1 MMLGDAGTDNSDAS
15 YGGEVSTSAFS
26 LDYYRQKAREF
37 QSILDEVDGTARA
50 ARQAIASDISPEL
63 SADLGALLSEFDAKK
78 LAFRMAAEGINAG
91 AAVINSAGG
100 RFPSLSIPAGLGVAP
115 FVIPVAAI
123 AAIGAAAA
131 LITWG
136 VQWIEGV
143 KQRML
148 YEQLTSKGTPEQ
160 QADLAR
166 ALALADSS
174 ARASS
179 ESPLASVAGIVKWGA
194 LGLGAFLLW
203 QAYTGKSAR
212 GLLK

>member
-1 MMLGDAGTDNSDAS
+1 MLGDAGTDNSDAS
-15 YGGEVSTSAFS
+15 YTGDVSTSAFS

-37 QSILDEVDGTARA
+37 QSILNEVDGTARA
-50 ARQAIASDISPEL
+50 ARQAIDDDISPEL
-63 SADLGALLSEFDAKK
+63 STDLSSMLSEFDSKK
-78 LAFRMAAEGINAG
+78 LAFRLAAEGINAG

-100 RFPSLSIPAGLGVAP
+100 RFPSLSIPAGLGFAP
-115 FVIPVAAI
+115 FVIPVAAV
-123 AAIGAAAA
+123 AAIATAAT
-131 LITWG
+131 LIVWG

-160 QADLAR
+160 QASLAR

-179 ESPLASVAGIVKWGA
+179 DSPLASVAGIVKWGA
-194 LGLGAFLLW
+194 IAAVAW
-203 QAYTGKSAR
+203 MAYRELTKR
-212 GLLK
+212 GHL